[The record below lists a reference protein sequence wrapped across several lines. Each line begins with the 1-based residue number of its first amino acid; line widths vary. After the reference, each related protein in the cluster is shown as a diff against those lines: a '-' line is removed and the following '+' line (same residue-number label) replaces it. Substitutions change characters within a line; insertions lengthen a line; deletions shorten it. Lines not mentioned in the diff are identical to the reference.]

1 MVSKGEHG
9 GLPAM
14 VSMED
19 YRSDAENQW
28 CPGCPNFGILK
39 ALKTALVELVKQPE
53 ELCLV
58 SGIGQAAKLPHYLRC
73 NFFNGLHG
81 RALPVATAISVVNP
95 ELTTIVVT
103 GDGDC
108 YGEGGNHFLHAFRRN
123 PNITL
128 IVHNNQ
134 IYGLTKGQASPTTD
148 PGDKTRLQFEGVAL
162 QPLQPLAIAILQGC
176 PFVARGF
183 AGDIAHLTELLK
195 EAIRFNGFSYVDV
208 IQPCITWGTHPVKWY
223 KERIYRLPEDYDP
236 SQKEVA
242 LQKAAEW
249 GDRIPTG
256 VIYRAATPPR
266 VFGEYFRTN
275 IYAGKLTEL
284 DFSPPRVIA
293 ELLAGFGTMEMHQ
306 KE

>member
-1 MVSKGEHG
+1 
-9 GLPAM
+9 M

-39 ALKTALVELVKQPE
+39 ALKQTLVQLDKRPE

-58 SGIGQAAKLPHYLRC
+58 SGIGQAAKLPHYLNC

-108 YGEGGNHFLHAFRRN
+108 YGEGGNHLLHAFRRN

-148 PGDKTRLQFEGVAL
+148 PGDRTRLQFEGVAL
-162 QPLQPLAIAILQGC
+162 ERLQPLAIAILQGC
-176 PFVARGF
+176 AFVARGF
-183 AGDIAHLTELLK
+183 AGDIAQLTELFG
-195 EAIRFNGFSYVDV
+195 EAIRFKGFSYVDV
-208 IQPCITWGTHPVKWY
+208 IQPCISWGTHPVKWY
-223 KERIYRLPEDYDP
+223 RDRIYKLPPDYDP
-236 SQKEVA
+236 RQKELA
-242 LQKAAEW
+242 LQKAVEW
-249 GDRIPTG
+249 GERIPVG
-256 VIYRAATPPR
+256 IIYRDDSPPR
-266 VFGEYFRTN
+266 VFGEYFRAQ
-275 IYAGKLTEL
+275 IYKGKLTAL
-284 DFSPPRVIA
+284 GFPPQRVIA
-293 ELLAGFGTMEMHQ
+293 ELLAGFGTLRMRK